1 MDGPTV
7 FRRRLHR
14 MLEPRPQRYHISD
27 GDDAW
32 GIVIT
37 RTVMPGI
44 QLWYSANKGTLTLGL
59 TTPSTQRLLPPGV
72 APEGASKETSA
83 TGWTMFRWTVPVL
96 SLELPPEE
104 QAGTSELLERIEAA
118 FAWFNANRIDRKI

>member
-1 MDGPTV
+1 MDGPTL

-14 MLEPRPQRYHISD
+14 MLEPRPQRYHIAD

-37 RTVMPGI
+37 RSVMPGI
-44 QLWYSANKGTLTLGL
+44 QLWYSANRGTLTLGL
-59 TTPSTQRLLPPGV
+59 TTPATQRLIPPHLV
-72 APEGASKETSA
+72 PEGASNETSA

-96 SLELPPEE
+96 DLEMPPEE
-104 QAGTSELLERIEAA
+104 QPGSQELLNRIESA
-118 FAWFNANRIDRKI
+118 FAWFNANRIDRAS